1 MSDLY
6 RRVRAASQGSVTVI
20 EASDSPNN
28 DFRPHDSSKP
38 QSKLAKVIPQH
49 ERHRGTPSSEV
60 SFEESDSS
68 DDYGLSVG
76 SFDSR
81 EDEGEFDADDE
92 RDEVAEDKGAV
103 AAAVHR
109 PTTESLLDRSSPKQL
124 LSKGFKEDER
134 VLRAR

>member
-1 MSDLY
+1 
-6 RRVRAASQGSVTVI
+6 
-20 EASDSPNN
+20 
-28 DFRPHDSSKP
+28 
-38 QSKLAKVIPQH
+38 
-49 ERHRGTPSSEV
+49 
-60 SFEESDSS
+60 FEESDSS

-109 PTTESLLDRSSPKQL
+109 PTTESLLDRSPCL
-124 LSKGFKEDER
+124 LPQIFTETAAEQRIQGG
-134 VLRAR
+134 